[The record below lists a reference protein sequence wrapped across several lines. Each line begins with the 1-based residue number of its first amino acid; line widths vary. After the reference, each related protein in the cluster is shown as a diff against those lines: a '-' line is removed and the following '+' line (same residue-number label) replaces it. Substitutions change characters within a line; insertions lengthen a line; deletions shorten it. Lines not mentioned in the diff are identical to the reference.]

1 MVDHNILA
9 SSLAY
14 LYPFVNE
21 IVDHHEDQIK
31 DFQGVKDVRK
41 IGSTCSTIAH
51 YYMKEEGAI
60 DKVIA

>member
-21 IVDHHEDQIK
+21 IVDHHDDQIK
-31 DFQGVKDVRK
+31 NFKGVKDIRK
-41 IGSTCSTIAH
+41 IGSTCSIIAH
-51 YYMKEEGAI
+51 YYMEEDGVI